1 MVGYNAGVLIYRHR
15 PASRNSGL
23 SGFTLI
29 EILIASLV
37 MTIMFGGL
45 LAMMIQS
52 RRLTDGS
59 VVQNSAVT
67 ILQGYIEQMKN
78 MDYASLAVSPAS
90 APGTAITVPTVLDE
104 STPDPLTVSWGTPPS
119 TIPAIGASNPLGA
132 VDNNKTIA
140 MKNPAVTP
148 ADTLNLNIWLWVQ
161 DLTGTATDVTNSKAV
176 TMIYTYQFR
185 DGGRIRS
192 YRGSIRTIRSI
203 VPSF

>member
-1 MVGYNAGVLIYRHR
+1 M
-15 PASRNSGL
+15 
-23 SGFTLI
+23 
-29 EILIASLV
+29 V
-37 MTIMFGGL
+37 MTILLGGL
-45 LAMMIQS
+45 LALMIQS

-90 APGTAITVPTVLDE
+90 APGTPITVPTVLDE
-104 STPDPLTVSWGTPPS
+104 STPDPLTVSWGSPPTS
-119 TIPAIGASNPLGA
+119 IPAIGTTPNNAI
-132 VDNNKTIA
+132 DNVKSIA

-148 ADTLNLNIWLWVQ
+148 ADTLNLTIWLWVQ

-176 TMIYTYQFR
+176 TMIYTYDFR
-185 DGGRIRS
+185 DGGRLRS